1 MCNLTDGG
9 IMNSLRVAII
19 AFAFVLASNPAPG
32 QEKQPPAPT
41 GQMKSMEKM
50 PMDDTMKDCMKHHQA
65 SMKSMNQLSKTLDDA
80 KQSNDSG
87 KMRTAIDQA
96 QKQLAE
102 MKEQMSKCGKMMS
115 MMEKMDGMGGM
126 MKGGSK

>member
-1 MCNLTDGG
+1 
-9 IMNSLRVAII
+9 MNRLRVWISTI
-19 AFAFVLASNPAPG
+19 VVSAFVLASNPAPG
-32 QEKQPPAPT
+32 QEKQSPAPS
-41 GQMKSMEKM
+41 GQVKSMEKM

-65 SMKSMNQLSKTLDDA
+65 GMKSMDQLSKTLEDA

-96 QKQLAE
+96 HKHLAE

-115 MMEKMDGMGGM
+115 MMEKMQGMDGM
-126 MKGGSK
+126 KGKSK

>member
-1 MCNLTDGG
+1 
-9 IMNSLRVAII
+9 
-19 AFAFVLASNPAPG
+19 
-32 QEKQPPAPT
+32 
-41 GQMKSMEKM
+41 
-50 PMDDTMKDCMKHHQA
+50 MDDTMKDCMKHHQA
-65 SMKSMNQLSKTLDDA
+65 GMKSMDQLSKTLEDA

-96 QKQLAE
+96 QKHLAE

-115 MMEKMDGMGGM
+115 MMEKMQGMGG

>member
-1 MCNLTDGG
+1 
-9 IMNSLRVAII
+9 MNSLRVAII
-19 AFAFVLASNPAPG
+19 AFAFALASNPAPG

-41 GQMKSMEKM
+41 SQTKSMEKM

-65 SMKSMNQLSKTLDDA
+65 SMKTIDQMSNMMEGA
-80 KQSNDSG
+80 KQSNDPG
-87 KMRTAIDQA
+87 KMRTALDQA

-102 MKEQMSKCGKMMS
+102 MKDQMAKCGKMMS

>member
-1 MCNLTDGG
+1 
-9 IMNSLRVAII
+9 MNSLRVWFSTILVGG
-19 AFAFVLASNPAPG
+19 FVLASNPATS
-32 QEKQPPAPT
+32 QEKPATSPT

-65 SMKSMNQLSKTLDDA
+65 GMKSMDQLSKTLEDA

-96 QKQLAE
+96 QKHLAE

-115 MMEKMDGMGGM
+115 MMEKMQGMGG

>member
-1 MCNLTDGG
+1 MNLLKVWLFTG
-9 IMNSLRVAII
+9 IV
-19 AFAFVLASNPAPG
+19 FASAVASNPAPG
-32 QEKQPPAPT
+32 QEKQPPSPS

-50 PMDDTMKDCMKHHQA
+50 PMDDMMKDCRKHHQA
-65 SMKSMNQLSKTLDDA
+65 GMKSINQMSKMMEGA
-80 KQSNDSG
+80 KESNDPA

-102 MKEQMSKCGKMMS
+102 MKEHMSKCDKMMS

-126 MKGGSK
+126 MKEKSK